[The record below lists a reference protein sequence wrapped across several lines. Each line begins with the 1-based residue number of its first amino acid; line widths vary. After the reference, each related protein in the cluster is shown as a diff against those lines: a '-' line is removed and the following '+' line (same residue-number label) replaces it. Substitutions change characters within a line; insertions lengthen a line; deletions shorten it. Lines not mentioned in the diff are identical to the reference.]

1 MAENAAHKTPDHESL
16 QLPASFAGL
25 ANPLLIGGG
34 VLLIV
39 GMLMGY
45 VSAGSA
51 QAPRLMMSAYLI
63 AYLYVLTIA
72 LGALFFVM
80 IHHLVRAGWST
91 VVRRLQ
97 ELLMSAIP
105 MLGLLFIP
113 IWLASMIFSD
123 SADGTWLYSWAVAD
137 NPSVDPDIW
146 SVKSFYFSRWF
157 FTLRAGI
164 YFFIWIRLTRFF
176 YDASR
181 TQDSTSSVALT
192 ESMQKYSGPAIYL
205 FALTVSGAA
214 FDWVMSLNP
223 MWFSTMFGVYLFS
236 GCCLSSFA
244 ALTVFVF
251 LMQRNGKLT
260 EEITVEHYHD
270 LAKYM
275 FGFVFFWTYIAFSQ
289 FMLIWYGNSPEETE
303 WY

>member
-113 IWLASMIFSD
+113 I
-123 SADGTWLYSWAVAD
+123 
-137 NPSVDPDIW
+137 
-146 SVKSFYFSRWF
+146 
-157 FTLRAGI
+157 
-164 YFFIWIRLTRFF
+164 
-176 YDASR
+176 
-181 TQDSTSSVALT
+181 
-192 ESMQKYSGPAIYL
+192 
-205 FALTVSGAA
+205 
-214 FDWVMSLNP
+214 
-223 MWFSTMFGVYLFS
+223 
-236 GCCLSSFA
+236 
-244 ALTVFVF
+244 
-251 LMQRNGKLT
+251 
-260 EEITVEHYHD
+260 
-270 LAKYM
+270 
-275 FGFVFFWTYIAFSQ
+275 
-289 FMLIWYGNSPEETE
+289 
-303 WY
+303 